1 MEDMVNTCD
10 SPVHAVSY
18 IRNHKVR
25 LKNQRMQIANPR
37 LGLNVWNVAVID
49 NIDFKD
55 LIFRYGNIY
64 NATRYSSHATLRMVF
79 QFQLPTSLESIIQNA
94 QSQNPDTK

>member
-1 MEDMVNTCD
+1 ME
-10 SPVHAVSY
+10 
-18 IRNHKVR
+18 
-25 LKNQRMQIANPR
+25 IANLR

-64 NATRYSSHATLRMVF
+64 DATR
-79 QFQLPTSLESIIQNA
+79 
-94 QSQNPDTK
+94 NPPRTEK